1 VNKMKKDNLDKL
13 ISEVLEEEINDIDI
27 TDEEIEIQ
35 WMKLQEKSKN
45 IKAPRKNNLRKIA
58 AVIGVLAGITMLNL
72 PNSETSAWKVPNIID
87 IIKPKEGVT
96 SINQSL
102 SIGEGIQIVDED
114 VDTTF
119 KINSTEEIRDIVTFN
134 FKELP
139 YDLDEGVVRGSLDG
153 GEIVYLNYISDKG
166 KIELIQMR
174 QGLEFTQSINIG
186 KDSNVSEIKINDTLY
201 SIVQIPEEHTKVI
214 WASFGVHHTM
224 DIYYPIEIEEIRELI
239 KVME

>member
-186 KDSNVSEIKINDTLY
+186 KDSNVSEIKLMIHCIL
-201 SIVQIPEEHTKVI
+201 
-214 WASFGVHHTM
+214 
-224 DIYYPIEIEEIRELI
+224 
-239 KVME
+239 